1 MPLFYQQNINATTK
15 MAVWAIEEP
24 LSFFESKLKNGKQ
37 RTEQIMHPIK
47 KIQHLAARL
56 LLQELAPHLNLDNIV
71 YASNGKPFIKNENIY
86 FSLSHCNGWAACVI
100 SENAMVGIDIEIIH
114 ERIKKVA
121 TKFLHSTELEKIKTL
136 IEIPSLVQLTLC
148 WAMKEAMY
156 KMYEKMGIDFAE
168 QLRVE
173 NIPFAQK
180 GITTASIISEA
191 SCVEVEIHY
200 EQRDNLVWA
209 VCLNE

>member
-71 YASNGKPFIKNENIY
+71 YAS
-86 FSLSHCNGWAACVI
+86 
-100 SENAMVGIDIEIIH
+100 
-114 ERIKKVA
+114 
-121 TKFLHSTELEKIKTL
+121 KIGRAH
-136 IEIPSLVQLTLC
+136 V
-148 WAMKEAMY
+148 
-156 KMYEKMGIDFAE
+156 
-168 QLRVE
+168 
-173 NIPFAQK
+173 
-180 GITTASIISEA
+180 
-191 SCVEVEIHY
+191 
-200 EQRDNLVWA
+200 
-209 VCLNE
+209 